1 MISLDKIA
9 KVNVFKVPDNYFD
22 ELAFSIQQRIEMQ
35 EEPVLNFNKKSSFST
50 PEGYFEGLSSK
61 ILSRIGQIEQKNIDL
76 ESLERVNIF
85 KTPTGYFEN
94 LEERINANV
103 WIESLEKQNVF
114 QVPDN
119 YFQNLE
125 LSTGIE
131 RFDKLNVFSVPKGY
145 FETLP
150 EKILSKVE
158 TQKEGRIIQVNW
170 FSNRVK
176 WSAAAS
182 IVLIIGMWFAIPQFT
197 KDKTEVALEKVSN
210 EDIKTYL
217 ETQDLSYLEY
227 ESVVEN
233 AAVTAKSNDDKVLE
247 GLKINKQD
255 ILDHLENQDLEE
267 DI

>member
-9 KVNVFKVPDNYFD
+9 KINVFKVPENYFD
-22 ELAFSIQQRIEMQ
+22 ALTLSINQRIEIE
-35 EEPVLNFNKKSSFST
+35 EEPALSFNKKQTFSM

-61 ILSRIGQIEQKNIDL
+61 IMGRIGQIEQKTIDL

-85 KTPTGYFEN
+85 KTPTAYFEN
-94 LEERINANV
+94 LDERINANI

-114 QVPDN
+114 HVPEN

-131 RFDKLNVFSVPKGY
+131 RFEKVNVFKTPQGY
-145 FETLP
+145 FEALP

-158 TQKEGRIIQVNW
+158 AKKEGRVIQVNW

-182 IVLIIGMWFAIPQFT
+182 IVLMIGMWFAVPQFT
-197 KDKTEVALEKVSN
+197 KDKTELALEKVSN
-210 EDIKTYL
+210 DDIKTYL

-227 ESVVEN
+227 ESAVEN
-233 AAVTAKSNDDKVLE
+233 AKIPTKTVDTKALE
-247 GLKINKQD
+247 GLKIDKQD

>member
-9 KVNVFKVPDNYFD
+9 KINVFKVPNHYFD
-22 ELAFSIQQRIEMQ
+22 ELHLSIQQRIEIQ
-35 EEPVLNFNKKSSFST
+35 EEPHFSFAKTPSFST
-50 PEGYFEGLSSK
+50 PKDYFDGLSSK
-61 ILSRIGQIEQKNIDL
+61 IFSRIDQIERKSIDL

-85 KTPTGYFEN
+85 KTPTDYFEN
-94 LEERINANV
+94 LDERINANV
-103 WIESLEKQNVF
+103 WIESFDKKNIF
-114 QVPDN
+114 NVPDN

-131 RFDKLNVFSVPKGY
+131 RFDKVNVFNVPKGY

-150 EKILSKVE
+150 EKILSKID
-158 TQKEGRIIQVNW
+158 TKKEGRVIQVNW

-182 IVLIIGMWFAIPQFT
+182 IILMIGLWFGMPQFT
-197 KDKTEVALEKVSN
+197 KDKTELALEKVSN

-227 ESVVEN
+227 ESAVEN
-233 AAVTAKSNDDKVLE
+233 AKTSSKTSDSKALE
-247 GLKINKQD
+247 GLKIDKQD
-255 ILDHLENQDLEE
+255 ILEHLKNQDLEE